1 MSFFNFFT
9 KKEQKSNP
17 DTSLETIN
25 ILHDLRTHCELLEKR
40 NLFITKKKD
49 DLLLEIKLKLKNE
62 DKKGALLLL
71 SKKKKIESEIEK
83 NEGTQLLLEEQ
94 ISTIECSTINKD
106 IVKIFN
112 DIELNEDEK
121 IRLFI
126 YGKKINDFHK
136 LDYNSLYTLNIS
148 ANQDIND
155 ILKKNNKQLTIENI
169 DDLMSDI
176 QEQQDNNKIIQD
188 AMSSPLQQLYN
199 NVDLLKEL
207 EELEEFE
214 KLEEFEDLENLN
226 LPSVPEDNLI
236 NKNINK
242 NIKKTIKTDDDIEL
256 ELKQLEKSMLLG

>member
-1 MSFFNFFT
+1 MSFFNFFI
-9 KKEQKSNP
+9 KKEQKPIP
-17 DTSLETIN
+17 DTSLETLN

-106 IVKIFN
+106 IVKI
-112 DIELNEDEK
+112 LQQ
-121 IRLFI
+121 
-126 YGKKINDFHK
+126 
-136 LDYNSLYTLNIS
+136 S
-148 ANQDIND
+148 ND

-188 AMSSPLQQLYN
+188 AMSSQLQQLYN
-199 NVDLLKEL
+199 DSELLKEL
-207 EELEEFE
+207 EELENFE
-214 KLEEFEDLENLN
+214 ELDNINNVENLK
-226 LPSVPEDNLI
+226 LPSVPENNLI
-236 NKNINK
+236 NKNVNK
-242 NIKKTIKTDDDIEL
+242 NIKTDDDIEL
-256 ELKQLEKSMLLG
+256 ELKQLEKSMILG

>member
-106 IVKIFN
+106 IVKI
-112 DIELNEDEK
+112 LQQ
-121 IRLFI
+121 
-126 YGKKINDFHK
+126 
-136 LDYNSLYTLNIS
+136 S
-148 ANQDIND
+148 ND

-199 NVDLLKEL
+199 DVDLLKEL
-207 EELEEFE
+207 EDFEE
-214 KLEEFEDLENLN
+214 LENLK
-226 LPSVPEDNLI
+226 LPSVPEDNL
-236 NKNINK
+236 INK

>member
-106 IVKIFN
+106 IVKI
-112 DIELNEDEK
+112 LQQ
-121 IRLFI
+121 
-126 YGKKINDFHK
+126 
-136 LDYNSLYTLNIS
+136 S
-148 ANQDIND
+148 ND

-226 LPSVPEDNLI
+226 LPSVPKDNL
-236 NKNINK
+236 INK

>member
-9 KKEQKSNP
+9 KKEQKHTP

-62 DKKGALLLL
+62 DKKGALILL

-106 IVKIFN
+106 IVKI
-112 DIELNEDEK
+112 LQQ
-121 IRLFI
+121 
-126 YGKKINDFHK
+126 
-136 LDYNSLYTLNIS
+136 S
-148 ANQDIND
+148 ND

-199 NVDLLKEL
+199 DADLLKEL
-207 EELEEFE
+207 EDFEE
-214 KLEEFEDLENLN
+214 LENLK

-236 NKNINK
+236 NKN
-242 NIKKTIKTDDDIEL
+242 IKTDDDIEL